1 MVADV
6 VRGAVAGLVGTAVMT
21 GAQTAEMRVTGRAP
35 STVPGE
41 VASKLL
47 GLKPADGA
55 ELTRISLRMHW
66 AHGMTQGVVRALI
79 GRRRSGLRATAAH
92 FVLMW
97 SSDAVFYRV
106 LGISPWPWE
115 WSADELAPD
124 VGHKGLYAVVTGV
137 AYDRMS

>member
-1 MVADV
+1 M
-6 VRGAVAGLVGTAVMT
+6 GTAVMT
-21 GAQTAEMRVTGRAP
+21 GAQSAEMRVTGRAP
-35 STVPGE
+35 SMVPGE

-47 GLKPADGA
+47 GLQPADDA
-55 ELTRISLRMHW
+55 ELARISLRMHW

-79 GRRRSGLRATAAH
+79 GRRRSGLRASVTH

-97 SSDAVFYRV
+97 SSDAVLYKV

-124 VGHKGLYAVVTGV
+124 VGHKGVYVLATGI